1 MSIKDLKNSEDL
13 FKLWYD
19 EPAEVWNWDQALPVG
34 NGKLGAMVFGHVH
47 KEQIQLNEES
57 LWSGGY
63 LDRNNPDALAQL
75 PKVRQL
81 LFDGKLKEA
90 ERLCAIA
97 MMGTPEHQRHYETLG
112 DLFIDFYHD
121 SDEVK
126 NYRRELDINKAMVTV
141 QYEIDGVNFKRE
153 ILSSAVDD
161 AIVIRITADKKEA
174 ISFRGFVGRELFMDT
189 RTALNDSTVALRGG
203 CGGPDSINYSIIL
216 KGTSEGGNLYTM
228 GGNIVVENAD
238 AVTLY
243 LTSKTSYLSNDFDAV
258 AISTAEAVSKRT
270 YESILQDHI
279 AEYQSYFSRM
289 TLQLGNKQEALEL
302 SKIPTDERLERVK
315 EGKLDD
321 GLISLYFHFGRYL
334 LISCSRPGTLPA
346 NLQGIW
352 NKHHTSP
359 WGCKFTININTE
371 MNYWPAET
379 CNLSD
384 CHTPLFDLIEK
395 MREPGRHTAK
405 VMYDCGG
412 FVAHHNVDL
421 WGDTAPQDHWMPAT
435 VWPMGAAWLCLHLW
449 EHYEF
454 TCDLKFL
461 KKAYETLKESA
472 EFFVDY
478 LIEDRNGYLVTC
490 PSVSP
495 ENTYRLESGETGS
508 LCIGPSMDSQIIYAL
523 FSSCIEASELLNTD
537 KEFAETLISLRERL
551 PKPSIGKY
559 GQIMEWAEDYDE
571 VEPGHRHISQLFALH
586 PSNQITVKDTP
597 QLAKA
602 ARNTLERRLAHGGGH
617 TGWSRAWII
626 NFWARLEEGEK
637 AYENINALLAK
648 STLINLLD
656 NHPPFQIDGNFGG
669 AAGVAEMLVQSHS
682 NEINIFPAMPKQWSE
697 GEVTG
702 LCARGGFE
710 LSIKWTENKAYV
722 TVTSKAGNRCIIRTP
737 RFAHTS
743 EEVSVEKLQ
752 DNVIAFDT
760 IKGEDYHLEF

>member
-1 MSIKDLKNSEDL
+1 MSIKDFEKSEDL

-63 LDRNNPDALAQL
+63 LERNNPDALAQL

-126 NYRRELDINKAMVTV
+126 NYRRELDINKAIVTV
-141 QYEIDGVNFKRE
+141 QYEIDGVTFKRE
-153 ILSSAVDD
+153 IFSSAVDD
-161 AIVIRITADKKEA
+161 AIIIRITANKKEA

-203 CGGPDSINYSIIL
+203 CGGPDSIDYSIIL
-216 KGTSEGGNLYTM
+216 KGTAEGGSLYTM
-228 GGNIVVENAD
+228 GGNLVVENAD
-238 AVTLY
+238 VVTLY
-243 LTSKTSYLSNDFDAV
+243 LSSKTSYLSENFDAV
-258 AISTAEAVSKRT
+258 AIDIVEAVAKRD
-270 YESILQDHI
+270 YEVILKEHI
-279 AEYQSYFSRM
+279 AEYQSYFHRM
-289 TLQLGNKQEALEL
+289 NLLLGNKKEALENT
-302 SKIPTDERLERVK
+302 KIPTDERLQRVK
-315 EGKLDD
+315 DGSLDD

-334 LISCSRPGTLPA
+334 LISSSRPGTLPA

-405 VMYDCGG
+405 VMYDCKG

-454 TCDLKFL
+454 TCDKEFL
-461 KKAYETLKESA
+461 KKVYGTLKESA

-523 FSSCIEASELLNTD
+523 FSSCIKACELLDSD
-537 KEFAETLISLRERL
+537 KEFADTLTNIRERL

-597 QLAKA
+597 ELAKA
-602 ARNTLERRLAHGGGH
+602 ARSTLERRLAHGGGH

-626 NFWARLEEGEK
+626 NFWARLEDGEK
-637 AYENINALLAK
+637 AYENINALLTK

-669 AAGVAEMLVQSHS
+669 AAGVAEMLIQSHS

-697 GEVTG
+697 GEVNG

-710 LSIKWTENKAYV
+710 VSIKWDKKKTQVKI
-722 TVTSKAGNRCIIRTP
+722 TSKVGNQCVLRTP
-737 RFAHTS
+737 KNAHTS
-743 EEVSVEKLQ
+743 EEINTRVIGE
-752 DNVIAFDT
+752 NVIAFDT
-760 IKGEDYHLEF
+760 VKGKEYNFEF